1 MDIYEAVP
9 EKTIYAVVDHSQDFI
24 NCLCVKTDF
33 DKALSAAF
41 QYASDQIASSDEKT
55 GCIGPIYSLV
65 CDTGYG
71 FDYTHGALRSKIY
84 ILRRDAEPGP
94 GGSRD
99 EP

>member
-9 EKTIYAVVDHSQDFI
+9 EQNIYAVVDHSQDFI

-55 GCIGPIYSLV
+55 GSISPIYNLD
-65 CDTGYG
+65 CDTGCG

-84 ILRRDAEPGP
+84 ILRRDAKPGP
-94 GGSRD
+94 DGSRD